1 MSLESKSIV
10 SILDSWE
17 ERIGRKFQEVQ
28 VQIQT
33 AGTSKDTIAR
43 VAEDFRTFRELVFE
57 MLKMLRLQVSEHS
70 RELDEI
76 NTRSRRKALI
86 IQGVPEV
93 ASEDCAAV
101 TLSVCNSKLG
111 LNLTASSIK
120 VSHRLGQ
127 PNADHHR
134 PVLVKFASTA
144 DKMTVWKAKAGLR
157 GSNIVIKEFLTR
169 TRQSVFER
177 ARQHF
182 GMRACWTN
190 NSVIH
195 IRAPDGSRHK
205 VTSMDGLDP
214 LLSKYP
220 RTQGKS
226 PSVGKRPAESAGGN
240 LKGTRK

>member
-17 ERIGRKFQEVQ
+17 ERIGRKFQRGRRASH
-28 VQIQT
+28 IL

-93 ASEDCAAV
+93 AGEDCAAV
-101 TLSVCNSKLG
+101 TLGVCNSKLG

-134 PVLVKFASTA
+134 PVLVRFASTA

-190 NSVIH
+190 NSVILASGLAVGVCCPSTRGL
-195 IRAPDGSRHK
+195 RASLLQLA
-205 VTSMDGLDP
+205 SGLQNQ
-214 LLSKYP
+214 
-220 RTQGKS
+220 QG
-226 PSVGKRPAESAGGN
+226 EI
-240 LKGTRK
+240 

>member
-1 MSLESKSIV
+1 MAQDSTSIV

-17 ERIGRKFQEVQ
+17 ERIARKFKEVQ

-43 VAEDFRTFRELVFE
+43 VAEDFRTFRELVFD
-57 MLKMLRLQVSEHS
+57 MLKMLRLQVSENS

-93 ASEDCAAV
+93 ASEDCTAV
-101 TLSVCNSKLG
+101 TLGVCNSKLG
-111 LNLTASSIK
+111 LSLTASSIK

-127 PNADHHR
+127 ASADHHR
-134 PVLVKFASTA
+134 PVLVRFASTA
-144 DKMTVWKAKAGLR
+144 DKMKVWKAKAGLK
-157 GSNIVIKEFLTR
+157 GSSVVIKEFLTR

-182 GMRACWTN
+182 SMRACWTN
-190 NSVIH
+190 NGVIH

-226 PSVGKRPAESAGGN
+226 PSAGRRPAESAGGT
-240 LKGTRK
+240 LKGARK